1 MDGISH
7 LTALLDRT
15 PSRRLRGR
23 LLQLVEAL
31 LAPEAAHADDSAARA
46 ARENGVAFMAAGG
59 VQLMADMVA
68 GGA

>member
-7 LTALLDRT
+7 LTALLDCT
-15 PSRRLRGR
+15 PSRRLRER

-31 LAPEAAHADDSAARA
+31 LAPEAAHADDAAARA

-68 GGA
+68 GEV

>member
-7 LTALLDRT
+7 LAALLDRT
-15 PSRRLRGR
+15 PIRRLRGR
-23 LLQLVEAL
+23 LLQLMEAL
-31 LAPEAAHADDSAARA
+31 LAPEAAPAGDAAARA

-68 GGA
+68 GGV